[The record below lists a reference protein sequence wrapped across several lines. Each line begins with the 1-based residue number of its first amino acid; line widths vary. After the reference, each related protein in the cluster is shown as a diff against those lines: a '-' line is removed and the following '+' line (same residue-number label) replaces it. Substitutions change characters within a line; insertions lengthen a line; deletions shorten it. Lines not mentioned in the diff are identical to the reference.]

1 MSTDLLQRKMDL
13 DHHFHTDGTNY
24 GLNTLTMDTSYPVKL
39 SGMIVKVFKA
49 KHTYVHTDKS
59 DNEFS
64 DDKIMFRI
72 QNEKNETILEI
83 PKKNVFDFAKNSF
96 PTSEKQNYREDDYV
110 LAIIDFNDT
119 PDNSSRNNGVI
130 LIHTLHGI
138 GDDIGIYEKYFASH

>member
-49 KHTYVHTDKS
+49 KHAYVHTDKS

-72 QNEKNETILEI
+72 QNEKNETILQI
-83 PKKNVFDFAKNSF
+83 PKKNVFDFA
-96 PTSEKQNYREDDYV
+96 
-110 LAIIDFNDT
+110 
-119 PDNSSRNNGVI
+119 RN
-130 LIHTLHGI
+130 
-138 GDDIGIYEKYFASH
+138 